1 MKPVATLPAYMT
13 TVVATVFWRSMHGL
27 ICRVFGHRFANRSLP
42 EAPDGGKLCLC
53 GEPLLRADGAPVHVR
68 HNLACFLGGHSYTKI
83 GARADHCEYVCRDC
97 GHPLLLKQES
107 SPLAH
112 KESFHKFVRHRCGWF
127 GHVVH
132 EVAERCGLTEYACH
146 CGHSFLLRAQGL
158 KRVRHPLRCI
168 LTGHRIRLLTRRDEQ
183 LEFRCQDCG
192 HPFCL
197 ADGADQSHRPSTTKL
212 SSPSGTQPS
221 PWLKLIRFHYHLS
234 FIGVVLGAALI
245 ARGLPALLLLSLLAL
260 YLSFNVLLY
269 GGLYTLNDLLNA
281 ESDRQHSR
289 KRNRPV
295 QAGMVS
301 QRAAVLF
308 AATLT
313 VGGLVS
319 GYVLFNAAVFSL
331 YVAVL
336 VLNVCYSTLAR
347 SIPWL
352 EIVFN
357 AAPHPLRFALGAAL
371 AGGTAPF
378 ALLVGIFML
387 AFGIAATRRLLEKDV
402 YGWQARKVIES
413 YSEGDFFLLRLLPF
427 CVLLLQLALDTS
439 IPKVFYA
446 VILTVYV
453 VIVFGVDFLR
463 PVRLFFV
470 ELWTK

>member
-1 MKPVATLPAYMT
+1 MKSVAALPVYLT
-13 TVVATVFWRSMHGL
+13 TVVATVFRRSMHGL
-27 ICRVFGHRFANRSLP
+27 LCRIFGHRFVNRSLP
-42 EAPDGGKLCLC
+42 ETPDGEKLCLC

-83 GARADHCEYVCRDC
+83 GARADHCEYVCRAC
-97 GHPLLLKQES
+97 GHPLLERES
-107 SPLAH
+107 SPQARQ
-112 KESFHKFVRHRCGWF
+112 ESFHKFVRHRCGWF

-146 CGHSFLLRAQGL
+146 CGHSFLLEAQGL
-158 KRVRHPLRCI
+158 KQVRHPLVCV
-168 LTGHRIRLLTRRDEQ
+168 LTGHRISLLTRRDEQ
-183 LEFRCQDCG
+183 LEFRCRDCG

-197 ADGADQSHRPSTTKL
+197 ADGTGQFHRPSATKL
-212 SSPSGTQPS
+212 SDSSGAKPLH
-221 PWLKLIRFHYHLS
+221 WLRLIRFHYHLS
-234 FIGVVLGAALI
+234 FSGVVLGAALS
-245 ARGLPALLLLSLLAL
+245 ARRLPASLLLSLLTL

-295 QAGMVS
+295 QAGVVS

-313 VGGLVS
+313 AGGLVS
-319 GYVLFNAAVFSL
+319 GYVLFNAAVFSI

-336 VLNVCYSTLAR
+336 ALNVCYSTLAR

-357 AAPHPLRFALGAAL
+357 AAPHPLRFALGAVL
-371 AGGTAPF
+371 AGGTAPP
-378 ALLVGIFML
+378 AVLAGIFML
-387 AFGIAATRRLLEKDV
+387 AFGMAATRRLLEKDV
-402 YGWQARKVIES
+402 HGWQARKVIES
-413 YSEGDFFLLRLLPF
+413 YSEWDFFLLRLLPF
-427 CVLLLQLALDTS
+427 CALLLQMALDTS
-439 IPKVFYA
+439 IPKAFYVA
-446 VILTVYV
+446 ILTVYV